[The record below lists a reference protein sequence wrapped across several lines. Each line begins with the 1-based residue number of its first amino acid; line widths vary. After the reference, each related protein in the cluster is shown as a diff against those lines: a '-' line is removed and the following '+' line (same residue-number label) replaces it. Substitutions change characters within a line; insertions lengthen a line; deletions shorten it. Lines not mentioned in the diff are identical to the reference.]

1 VSSDMNANRR
11 WWYFFWGV
19 VLVVALRTAMLGA

>member
-1 VSSDMNANRR
+1 MNANRR